1 MSTRLPT
8 MTLDRIA
15 RAAGLGDEERLLL
28 ESFSHFAEA
37 ELRPLADRYA
47 EGPVL
52 DAKAARELLRR
63 TDEFGIVSGLV
74 PEERGGSGLG
84 FVVYGLLCEELARAW
99 PDLTIVAVIQA
110 LGAAALEELAPPELR
125 ESHVEPALRGERL
138 VCMAISEPAV
148 GSNVAEVQT
157 RAEKSGG
164 GWMIRGQKLWISNG
178 TLSDSA
184 IVVCRTGGEGLS
196 LLLVDREHG
205 YTSRDVEKMGLHAA
219 PTSELFFDGVRVPAH
234 HLLGGDGT
242 GLQSTLRLFERARVL
257 VGLTSVGIAR
267 AALEEAVAYAK
278 ERRQHGK
285 PIGGHQIIQAY
296 LAEMATEIDAAR
308 LLCLRALHL
317 LEQGVRCDTESAMA
331 KWWATEMAVR
341 ATSRALQIHG
351 GFGITKEYAVERHFR
366 NARIMTIPDG
376 TTEIQKLIIGRS
388 LTGLQ
393 AFS

>member
-1 MSTRLPT
+1 MSTLLPT
-8 MTLDRIA
+8 MTVDRIA
-15 RAAGLGDEERLLL
+15 RAAGLGEEERVLL
-28 ESFSHFAEA
+28 ESFSSFAAA
-37 ELRPLADRYA
+37 ELRPLADRFA

-52 DAKAARELLRR
+52 DAKTARALLQRL
-63 TDEFGIVSGLV
+63 DEFGLVSGLV
-74 PEERGGSGLG
+74 PEARGGGGLG

-99 PDLTIVAVIQA
+99 PDLAIVAVIQA

-125 ESHVEPALRGERL
+125 ASHVEPALRGERI

-157 RAEKSGG
+157 RAEKDGDG
-164 GWMIRGQKLWISNG
+164 FVIRGQKLWISNG

-184 IVVCRTGGEGLS
+184 IVVCRTGECLS

-205 YTSRDVEKMGLHAA
+205 YTSRDVAKMGLHAA
-219 PTSELFFDGVRVPAH
+219 PTSELFFDGVRVPAR
-234 HLLGGDGT
+234 HLLGGEGT

-267 AALEEAVAYAK
+267 AALEDAVAYAK

-285 PIGGHQIIQAY
+285 AIGGHQIIQAY

-317 LEQGVRCDTESAMA
+317 LEHGVRCDTESAMA

-341 ATSRALQIHG
+341 ATSKALQIHG

-388 LTGLQ
+388 LTGLP